1 MGPRGRGPIDP
12 RLWRYARSS
21 RRYLVVH
28 GLFGAIVTA
37 ATILTA
43 AMVAGVLADLIVEP
57 GHRTF
62 GQQAW
67 RLSVLAIA
75 VGVRVGAAYG
85 QQRFA
90 DAAAGTVVAELRER
104 ALATVTDPRRV
115 SPRRLAEMRDRL
127 ATLLTR
133 GLDALAPYLTG
144 FVPALVSVVVT
155 VPAVVIVMMIV
166 DLTSGLI
173 VLGTLPL
180 IPIFM
185 VLIGRLTSSRTRDR
199 LDAMDRQSAQLLD
212 LIAGLPTLRALGR
225 EREPAP
231 RVRSLG
237 DAHRRSTMSALRI
250 AFLSGT
256 VLELLATLSVALV
269 AVSIGLRLVFGEM
282 SLYAGVLCLVLA
294 PEAYLPLRA
303 VGSRF
308 HESEAGT
315 EAAREVLDVIDEGT
329 PTQSGAVV
337 PNPRAAIEIRGVGL
351 HGRDGWAPR
360 DVTATIEPGT
370 LTVIAGPNGC
380 GKSSLLL
387 VLLGAL
393 APDAGTIA
401 IGGVDMVDMDREAW
415 WDRVGWLPQQATDP
429 AERLSAGQRQRAAL
443 DRVLDLADT
452 TVLMLDEP
460 AAHMDR
466 SAAARALA
474 DVQERVAAGDTVIV
488 VSHDRDWIAAADQV
502 IGLRA
507 DVSIGAAD
515 D

>member
-1 MGPRGRGPIDP
+1 MASGGRGPIDP

-21 RRYLVVH
+21 RRYLLVH
-28 GLFGAIVTA
+28 GVFGAIVTA
-37 ATILTA
+37 ATIVTA
-43 AMVAGVLADLIVEP
+43 VLVAGMLADLIVEP
-57 GHRTF
+57 GQRTF
-62 GQQAW
+62 GDQSW
-67 RLSVLAIA
+67 RLSLLAVA
-75 VGVRVGAAYG
+75 VVVRVGAAYG

-90 DAAAGTVVAELRER
+90 DDAAGTVIAELRER
-104 ALATVTDPRRV
+104 ALATVTDPRKV
-115 SPRRLAEMRDRL
+115 SPRRLVEIRDRL

-144 FVPALVSVVVT
+144 FVPALVSVLVT
-155 VPAVVIVMMIV
+155 VPAVVVVMLVV

-225 EREPAP
+225 QREPAP
-231 RVRSLG
+231 RVRALG
-237 DAHRRSTMSALRI
+237 EAHRRSTMSALRI
-250 AFLSGT
+250 AFLSGA

-315 EAAREVLDVIDEGT
+315 EAAREVLDVIDEGVAA
-329 PTQSGAVV
+329 PTGGLV
-337 PNPRAAIEIRGVGL
+337 PNPQAPISIRDVGL
-351 HGRDGWAPR
+351 CGRDGWAPR
-360 DVTATIEPGT
+360 GLTATIAPGT
-370 LTVIAGPNGC
+370 LTVIAGPNGS

-393 APDAGTIA
+393 EPDEGAVE
-401 IGGVDMVDMDREAW
+401 IGGVGMPDVDRDAW
-415 WDRVGWLPQQATDP
+415 WRRVGWLPQQATDP
-429 AERLSAGQRQRAAL
+429 ADRLSAGQRQRAAL
-443 DRVLDLADT
+443 DRVLSVPDAD
-452 TVLMLDEP
+452 VLMLDEP

-466 SAAARALA
+466 TIAAGVLTELRERA
-474 DVQERVAAGDTVIV
+474 DRGDTVIV
-488 VSHDRDWIAAADQV
+488 VSHDRDWIAAADRV
-502 IGLRA
+502 IALESDA
-507 DVSIGAAD
+507 PIGAAD
-515 D
+515 V